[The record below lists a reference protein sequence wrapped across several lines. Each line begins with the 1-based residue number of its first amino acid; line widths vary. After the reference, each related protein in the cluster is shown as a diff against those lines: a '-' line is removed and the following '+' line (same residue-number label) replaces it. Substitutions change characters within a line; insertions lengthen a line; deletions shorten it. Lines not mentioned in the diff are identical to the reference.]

1 MNSAKLERAFSSS
14 DLFHYRVLV
23 LTQLRSNSKQLL
35 LDAFDR
41 DILQDRG
48 ASAQLDQHVANS
60 RQLLEELEANF
71 IGSSE
76 IKQRIA
82 SLRSL
87 LDKMYVRFQLQSKT
101 TNSWNR
107 ERMVQFETGNRE
119 LATQYQEELAKIYAY
134 ASETEEKSI
143 ADTKKVA
150 RRLTFE
156 FPMWTLLFCLGFAM
170 FLIPLTIRA
179 AQKFRRIESFLD
191 SIDLSSQ
198 GEWQLD
204 MRGHDEFAGIANA
217 FNRLFSRLR
226 QTEKELDKK
235 QQELVVQEKMASL
248 GQMAGGVAHEI
259 NSPLATIA
267 IKVEQLEEMLK
278 EDTLDK
284 KLALEWMRTVR
295 ETSQR
300 IAKIV
305 EGLRTF
311 SRDGSSDPM
320 AVAKLQDIVDQT
332 LILCAEKMRHHGVEI
347 RISGFTEDLSIM
359 CRATQIS
366 QVLLSFLNNSFEA
379 IGSLSEKWI
388 EISAR
393 AQDPWV
399 ELTVT
404 DSGSG
409 ISSEI
414 SEKIFDPF
422 FTTKEVGKGTGLGLS
437 VSKSVLEGHGGSIC
451 LDKKSDHTR
460 FVILFPRS
468 P

>member
-1 MNSAKLERAFSSS
+1 
-14 DLFHYRVLV
+14 
-23 LTQLRSNSKQLL
+23 
-35 LDAFDR
+35 
-41 DILQDRG
+41 
-48 ASAQLDQHVANS
+48 
-60 RQLLEELEANF
+60 
-71 IGSSE
+71 
-76 IKQRIA
+76 
-82 SLRSL
+82 
-87 LDKMYVRFQLQSKT
+87 
-101 TNSWNR
+101 
-107 ERMVQFETGNRE
+107 
-119 LATQYQEELAKIYAY
+119 
-134 ASETEEKSI
+134 
-143 ADTKKVA
+143 
-150 RRLTFE
+150 
-156 FPMWTLLFCLGFAM
+156 
-170 FLIPLTIRA
+170 
-179 AQKFRRIESFLD
+179 
-191 SIDLSSQ
+191 
-198 GEWQLD
+198 
-204 MRGHDEFAGIANA
+204 
-217 FNRLFSRLR
+217 
-226 QTEKELDKK
+226 
-235 QQELVVQEKMASL
+235 
-248 GQMAGGVAHEI
+248 
-259 NSPLATIA
+259 
-267 IKVEQLEEMLK
+267 
-278 EDTLDK
+278 
-284 KLALEWMRTVR
+284 
-295 ETSQR
+295 
-300 IAKIV
+300 
-305 EGLRTF
+305 
-311 SRDGSSDPM
+311 M

-437 VSKSVLEGHGGSIC
+437 VSKSVLEAHGGSIC